1 MCPLDR
7 ANTDSLWASR
17 PRSSFV
23 SRTCQGSAGYAFC
36 AIIHL
41 LQQVREVLDDDVSS
55 VLTQRVGLPGAVDT
69 DHIPEV
75 AGPAGRDA
83 GQGILEHSCF
93 GEPHAQQLGRALEGV
108 RSRLAAQVLP

>member
-36 AIIHL
+36 AIIDL
-41 LQQVREVLDDDVSS
+41 LQQVREVLDDDVGA
-55 VLTQRVGLPGAVDT
+55 VLAQRVGLPGPVHP
-69 DHIPEV
+69 DHVPEV
-75 AGPAGRDA
+75 AGPARRDA
-83 GQGILEHSCF
+83 GQGVLEHGRF
-93 GEPHAQQLGRALEGV
+93 GQLNAQTLLRALD
-108 RSRLAAQVLP
+108 RYRCRLYAT